1 LDLNGKRSEK
11 KHLPPNPYHT
21 SSTVILVS
29 AQDSELQSLS
39 SDMQIDD
46 DLNHEKPK
54 YHSKKYVFFLI

>member
-1 LDLNGKRSEK
+1 M
-11 KHLPPNPYHT
+11 
-21 SSTVILVS
+21 ILVS

-54 YHSKKYVFFLI
+54 YHNKKYVFFFFIRGDPFII